1 MDRSVA
7 GRQRPAA
14 LRSTPVSPTAGT
26 ASQESR
32 AAAWPEVLLASA
44 SPRRTQLLR
53 GAGVRHR
60 VIVQPIDD
68 AALSP
73 GCGDA
78 ERWPVAL
85 AYLKSRAA
93 MENELCRAPGQSADR
108 PVVVIGADT
117 VLIHR
122 GKLLGKPADAA
133 EARRVLAAL
142 RSDEHVAVT
151 GVALSCAHA
160 ARREFFAVRATVRF
174 GAITE
179 GQLDEHVGS
188 GAWAGKAGG
197 YNLGEVVAAGWDVT
211 CQGDPTAV
219 IGLPMEALTQRLRAW
234 GVPLELLHANNPA

>member
-1 MDRSVA
+1 M
-7 GRQRPAA
+7 
-14 LRSTPVSPTAGT
+14 SPTLDASNRETGDPLAGDPRT
-26 ASQESR
+26 GQSGR
-32 AAAWPEVLLASA
+32 PEVLLASA
-44 SPRRTQLLR
+44 SPRRTQLLG

-60 VIVQPIDD
+60 VIDQPLDD

-93 MENELCRAPGQSADR
+93 MERQRCTAQGQAPER

-122 GKLLGKPADAA
+122 GRLLGKPADAD
-133 EARRVLAAL
+133 EARRMLLAL
-142 RSDEHVAVT
+142 RNDEHAAVT

-160 ARREFFAVRATVRF
+160 SRREFFAVRATVRF
-174 GAITE
+174 GAITQA
-179 GQLDEHVGS
+179 QLDEHVRR
-188 GAWAGKAGG
+188 GAWEGKAGG
-197 YNLGEVVAAGWDVT
+197 YNLGEVCQAGWDVT

-219 IGLPMEALTQRLRAW
+219 IGLPMEALTRRLRAW
-234 GVPLELLHANNPA
+234 GVPMGAPGENNPA